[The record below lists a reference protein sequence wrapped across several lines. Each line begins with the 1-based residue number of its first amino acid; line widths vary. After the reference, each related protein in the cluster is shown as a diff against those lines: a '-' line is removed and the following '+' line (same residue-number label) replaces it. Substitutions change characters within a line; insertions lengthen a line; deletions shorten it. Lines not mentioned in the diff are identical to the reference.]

1 MSLQRLPNSKRKIVW
16 TRVGARF
23 MFVND
28 VAAFIIS
35 VYTNTFTHESLI
47 LHLSR
52 IFCYAFLFAIYVTR
66 KHKYYYLPIFNEM
79 TDVEYWG
86 VGTVILSV
94 VRLVVTGSS
103 VQYGTPL
110 QALDVVFSS
119 FAIGFVFTSY
129 VRRNWTAQVESHRE
143 KRINRLLRKAGI
155 SQLDFELVKDDLVQA
170 VKMKQKS
177 PPIWNFAI
185 WMISTVIAV
194 MINGYASSI
203 AEQIRNS
210 GIEFKNILPPY

>member
-1 MSLQRLPNSKRKIVW
+1 MSLQRLPNSKPKVVW

-28 VAAFIIS
+28 VAAFVIS
-35 VYTNTFTHESLI
+35 VYTDTFTRESLI

-52 IFCYAFLFAIYVTR
+52 ISCYVLLFALYVTR
-66 KHKYYYLPIFNEM
+66 KHKYYYLPVFKEM

-110 QALDVVFSS
+110 QALDVIFSS
-119 FAIGFVFTSY
+119 VALGFVFTSY
-129 VRRNWTAQVESHRE
+129 VRRNWTAQVENHRE
-143 KRINRLLRKAGI
+143 KRINRLLKKAGV
-155 SQLDFELVKDDLVQA
+155 SQTDFELVKDDLVQA
-170 VKMKQKS
+170 VRMKQKS

-185 WMISTVIAV
+185 WMISTIIAV
-194 MINGYASSI
+194 MINSYAASI

-210 GIEFKNILPPY
+210 GIDFRNILPPY